1 MTFPRKRIRLPAAS
15 YLGLRR
21 YFLTFCCFERR
32 KYFLQTDFNQYFI
45 EKLREQSAGH
55 QFRTL
60 AYCLMPDHVH
70 LLVEALAVSSN
81 LAPFVKGLKQVTG
94 FEFERRTGQTLW
106 QRYYYDHVL
115 RPKDDPDG
123 VAWYIWLNPVRAGL
137 CAEAMEYRLAGSLTG
152 LWPPGARP
160 DFIWVPP
167 KKESG
172 AI

>member
-1 MTFPRKRIRLPAAS
+1 MTFPRKRIRLPSAS

-32 KYFLQTDFNQYFI
+32 EHFLQEDFNQHFVG
-45 EKLREQSAGH
+45 KLREYAAAH
-55 QFRTL
+55 QFSVP

-70 LLVEALAVSSN
+70 LLMEALAVDCN
-81 LAPFVKGLKQVTG
+81 LTPFVKALKQAAG
-94 FEFERRTGQTLW
+94 FEFERRTGGRLW

-115 RPKDDPDG
+115 RPKDDPDS

-137 CAEAMEYRLAGSLTG
+137 CAEAKEYRFVGSFTG

-160 DFIWVPP
+160 DSIWVPP

-172 AI
+172 ST